1 MFILVTGG
9 AASGK
14 SQHAERLLCER
25 AREGSRLYL
34 ATMQPFGAEAQARML
49 RHHALRAGKGFQTVE
64 RYTDLAHVELPEK
77 RYDGILLE
85 CLSTLLANEIFSPD
99 GAGEEAV
106 PAILQ
111 AVDSFYPRSC
121 QTLVVVT
128 NEIFSDGI
136 EYPAQTM
143 QYMKQL
149 AQLNAVLAQKADVVV
164 HSVCGILL
172 PLKGADLL

>member
-9 AASGK
+9 SASGK

-34 ATMQPFGAEAQARML
+34 ATMQPFGAEAQARMR

-64 RYTDLAHVELPEK
+64 RYTDLSHVELPNNQ
-77 RYDGILLE
+77 YDGILLE
-85 CLSTLLANEIFSPD
+85 CLSTLLANEMFSPN
-99 GAGEEAV
+99 GAGENAV
-106 PAILQ
+106 PEILQ
-111 AVDSFYPRSC
+111 AVSVLYPHRC

-136 EYPAQTM
+136 TYSAQTM
-143 QYMKQL
+143 QYMEML
-149 AQLNAVLAQKADVVV
+149 AQLNAALAQKADLVV

-172 PLKGADLL
+172 PLKGAHLL

>member
-1 MFILVTGG
+1 MLILVTGG

-49 RHHALRAGKGFQTVE
+49 RHHALRAGKGFQTIE
-64 RYTDLAHVELPEK
+64 RYTDLTHVKLPENK
-77 RYDGILLE
+77 YDGILLE
-85 CLSTLLANEIFSPD
+85 CLSTLLANEMFSPD
-99 GAGEEAV
+99 GAGEHAV

-111 AVDSFYPRSC
+111 AVDTLYPHCC
-121 QTLVVVT
+121 QTLVIVT

-136 EYPAQTM
+136 TYPAQTM
-143 QYMKQL
+143 QYMQML
-149 AQLNAVLAQKADVVV
+149 AQLNEILAQKADLVV
-164 HSVCGILL
+164 HSVCGILI
-172 PLKGADLL
+172 PLKGAHLL